1 MNHRITTLVLLIGLG
16 VACSLSAAAQPLT
29 TAGDVLD
36 RMRANAQTLDDLTAD
51 LTVQTYADD
60 EIQLTQEIR
69 LSLLQPNRMRQE
81 YLAPDY
87 LAGNLTLV
95 VGNQMWI
102 YIAAADTWY
111 ERDLSELSTAEQP
124 WLVFRQFLRDVED
137 EFDDYDFTL
146 LSTENSIYQLE
157 GRATTDDAVYGR
169 IELWVDAETFVPH
182 RRTVY
187 DVDGNLL
194 VDLRILEV
202 ESIAGIAYFARELEN
217 YDEHGVLVSRV
228 RYDTL
233 TINSGLD
240 PSLFDHPEA
249 EAADD

>member
-1 MNHRITTLVLLIGLG
+1 MNHRNTVLMFLLGLG
-16 VACSLSAAAQPLT
+16 VVVSLSAAAQPLT
-29 TAGDVLD
+29 TADEVLD
-36 RMRANAQTLDDLTAD
+36 RMKANAQTLDDLTAD

-60 EIQLTQEIR
+60 EVQLTQQIR
-69 LSLLQPNRMRQE
+69 LSLLQPDRMRQE

-95 VGNQMWI
+95 VGNEMWI

-111 ERDLSELSTAEQP
+111 EKDLSELSTAEQP

-146 LSTENSIYQLE
+146 LSNENDIYQME
-157 GRATTDDAVYGR
+157 GRATTDAAVYGW
-169 IELWVDAETFVPH
+169 IELWVDGGTFVPQ

-202 ESIAGIAYFARELEN
+202 ENVDDVAYFARALET
-217 YDEHGVLVSRV
+217 YDEDGVLRSRI
-228 RYDTL
+228 RYEALAVNGGVEPT
-233 TINSGLD
+233 
-240 PSLFDHPEA
+240 LFDRPETETA
-249 EAADD
+249 ND